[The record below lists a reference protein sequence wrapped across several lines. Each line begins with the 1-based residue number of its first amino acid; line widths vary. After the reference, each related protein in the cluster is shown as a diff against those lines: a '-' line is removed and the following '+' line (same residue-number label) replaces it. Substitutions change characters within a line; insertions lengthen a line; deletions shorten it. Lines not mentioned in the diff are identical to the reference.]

1 MDEQL
6 IMERTE
12 HRSLEG
18 MHSYKHTSGS
28 QKEAVSDLLN
38 AKPAEQTTLAL
49 NQALATTTHTK
60 QIVNESL
67 IQFNTA
73 TDNYSKLNVQQRIHT
88 AQSHLL
94 PPTFNFHS
102 CTACEH

>member
-6 IMERTE
+6 IMERIG

-18 MHSYKHTSGS
+18 VRSYKHTSGS

-38 AKPAEQTTLAL
+38 AKPAEHTAQAL
-49 NQALATTTHTK
+49 NRALATTTHTQ

-73 TDNYSKLNVQQRIHT
+73 TNNHSQVNVHN
-88 AQSHLL
+88 L
-94 PPTFNFHS
+94 TFCHQHS
-102 CTACEH
+102 TFIPVL